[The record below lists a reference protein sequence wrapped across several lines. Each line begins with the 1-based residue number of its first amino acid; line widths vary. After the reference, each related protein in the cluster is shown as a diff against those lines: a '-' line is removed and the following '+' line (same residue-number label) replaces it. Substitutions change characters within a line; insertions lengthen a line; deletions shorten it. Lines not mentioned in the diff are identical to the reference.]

1 MLGTIS
7 SFRGGNNNQNNQQ
20 QQGQRRT
27 TTGTR
32 RTQHRVTPQMIEMV
46 RAMFPDIPTA
56 AILAD
61 LQRTGSVETTVD
73 NALRDGGLPLPSPM
87 PSQQGSPNSN
97 ATNSSS
103 TASSSRKSP
112 SHPNLV
118 QRYKIDVQQNAD
130 QEPPKV
136 WEASPDKRQEM
147 LRKRKE
153 FMVLQARKK
162 LLEQEQKKKQEYTME
177 QGSGGATTTSSISS
191 TPVTSNEV
199 APNQVAETE
208 EQDEAK
214 TFEDMSVDELNTL
227 SPEQRRDQM
236 LQALQRRTSGSS

>member
-1 MLGTIS
+1 MLG
-7 SFRGGNNNQNNQQ
+7 GNNQNNQQ

-73 NALRDGGLPLPSPM
+73 NALRDGGLPLPSPV
-87 PSQQGSPNSN
+87 PSQQGSPNASAIN
-97 ATNSSS
+97 NSS
-103 TASSSRKSP
+103 TVSSSRKSP

-118 QRYKIDVQQNAD
+118 QRYKIDVQQDTD

-136 WEASPDKRQEM
+136 WEASPDKRQEI

-162 LLEQEQKKKQEYTME
+162 LMEQQQKKKQEPTME
-177 QGSGGATTTSSISS
+177 QGSSSAASS
-191 TPVTSNEV
+191 SMSVTS
-199 APNQVAETE
+199 AEATAASQLE
-208 EQDEAK
+208 KEQEDEAK

>member
-1 MLGTIS
+1 MNDSVSILVAVFLILIALRWMLG
-7 SFRGGNNNQNNQQ
+7 GNNQNNQQ

-32 RTQHRVTPQMIEMV
+32 RMQHRVTPQMIEMV

-97 ATNSSS
+97 AASNSS

-118 QRYKIDVQQNAD
+118 QRYKIDVQQDAD

-136 WEASPDKRQEM
+136 WEASPDKRQEI

-162 LLEQEQKKKQEYTME
+162 LMEQQQKKKQESAVE
-177 QGSGGATTTSSISS
+177 QGTTSSV
-191 TPVTSNEV
+191 PVPVNE
-199 APNQVAETE
+199 ADRQVE
-208 EQDEAK
+208 EEEGAR

-236 LQALQRRTSGSS
+236 LQALQRRTSSS